1 MNLVFFKFLCNIFF
15 KYLTRG
21 RVQYVGDMF
30 SVSLS
35 KGVGVLV
42 REDEEMRLRVQ
53 VFCFPASFPPFTY
66 PLVPSTG
73 GVHSASPHPNVLI
86 HTSVESC

>member
-42 REDEEMRLRVQ
+42 REDEETRLRVQ
-53 VFCFPASFPPFTY
+53 ISVSPLPP
-66 PLVPSTG
+66 PLLHT
-73 GVHSASPHPNVLI
+73 HSSRRLAEYIPHRRTQMY
-86 HTSVESC
+86 TSIPR